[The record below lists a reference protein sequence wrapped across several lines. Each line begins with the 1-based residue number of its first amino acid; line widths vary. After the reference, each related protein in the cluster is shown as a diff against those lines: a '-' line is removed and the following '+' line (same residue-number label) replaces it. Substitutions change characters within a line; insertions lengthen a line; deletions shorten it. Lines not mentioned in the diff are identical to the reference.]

1 MVVLDTSRNPIHNGT
16 IRKRSVQNMPNL
28 SICII
33 TKNECENLKI
43 CLDRIKDLGCE
54 IVVVDT
60 GSTDDSRKIASAI
73 TPCVYEFA
81 WCDDFSAARNYAVQK
96 AGNDWILF
104 LDSDEFVDM
113 FDMSK
118 LLEQM
123 KTMPASIGHIHI
135 NSLYESDG
143 QMMSSTEPIAR
154 LFSRRLYHFEGR
166 IHEQIVPLDTSTEPD
181 YFDAPIYVTHVG
193 YQGNDA
199 YRTEKADRNLKLL
212 LRELE
217 AQPDDPYTLYQ
228 IGNSYFYSKQYAQ
241 AIPYFERAMELPL
254 DTKLSYVHSIINLY
268 GYCLINT
275 KRFADALMLEAVYDD
290 FKGDA
295 DYLFVLGLIYMNNAQ
310 FSKAVESFLA
320 ATQIPSCVVDGVNSY
335 SAFYNVGVILEC
347 LGDTKNALV
356 YYEKAGNYT
365 PALAGIER
373 CKQV

>member
-1 MVVLDTSRNPIHNGT
+1 
-16 IRKRSVQNMPNL
+16 MPNL

-81 WCDDFSAARNYAVQK
+81 WCDDFSAARNYAVLK

-113 FDMSK
+113 FDMPK

-123 KTMPASIGHIHI
+123 QTMPASIGHIHI
-135 NSLYESDG
+135 KSLYESDG

-154 LFSRRLYHFEGR
+154 LFSRKLYHFEGR

-199 YRTEKADRNLKLL
+199 YRAEKADRNLKLL

-217 AQPDDPYTLYQ
+217 AQPDDSYTLYQ

-335 SAFYNVGVILEC
+335 SAFYNIGVILEC